1 MIKIKTYSKT
11 TNSLSNINLTDSI
24 LIIGRGGNERK
35 LNEIYKPKG
44 TADMFNIFG
53 ECDLYYSYV
62 DAVNLGA
69 SNIFIINAYKT
80 TDFIDC
86 VKNIKFYNF
95 SYIVPIGINISDKF
109 YSNEYNK
116 EMYYA
121 EYYISEFSENTNSQ
135 IIFTDEHA
143 EFYENITHFMD
154 DMNNKIFKFK
164 ESTSYLMEL
173 FGSNL
178 LFSLN
183 SLVSIKYSNVALASI
198 LSNTIPGNYP
208 NEINAKSVFDLNYND
223 ILENEIIY
231 FKNNYIVNTSI
242 ENLNNF
248 RTTYDANKLVVIN
261 SVIKY
266 IEKTIDLSNI
276 IGKYYNEYLKI
287 YISDNLNK
295 TLKKMIN
302 VNIKDYSIDN
312 ITFIKN
318 KSKMTGYFLID
329 MSIYPINSL
338 ENLSITLEVR

>member
-1 MIKIKTYSKT
+1 MINIKTYTNT
-11 TNSLSNINLTDSI
+11 TNSLSDVNSINSI
-24 LIIGRGGNERK
+24 LIIGRGRNERK
-35 LNEIYKPKG
+35 LNEIYKPKSI
-44 TADMFNIFG
+44 TDMFNIFG

-69 SNIFIINAYKT
+69 SNIFVTNAYKT

-86 VKNIKFYNF
+86 IKNIKFYNF

-109 YSNEYNK
+109 YSSEYGK

-121 EYYISEFSENTNSQ
+121 EYYLSEFSENTNSQ

-143 EFYENITHFMD
+143 EFYENITDFID
-154 DMNNKIFKFK
+154 EMNNKIFKFK
-164 ESTSYLMEL
+164 EKTNYLMQL
-173 FGSNL
+173 FGNNL

-183 SLVSIKYSNVALASI
+183 SLISIRYSNVALASI

-208 NEINAKSVFDLNYND
+208 SEINAKSVFDLDYND
-223 ILENEIIY
+223 ISENEIIY
-231 FKNNYIVNTSI
+231 FKNNYIIDTSI

-248 RTTYDANKLVVIN
+248 RTIYDANKLAVVS

-266 IEKTIDLSNI
+266 IERTIDLSNV

-318 KSKMTGYFLID
+318 KTKMTGYFLID

-338 ENLSITLEVR
+338 ENLLITLEVR